1 MRPLHNLSDGD
12 LDVRGVP
19 WRARYRLIPT
29 VTVLTAVLL
38 AAAGCA
44 RTSPA
49 SAATDSGSVT
59 VACGAT
65 EDWCAK
71 MTTEFTKA
79 TGIKAGFVRLS
90 SGELVSRLQA
100 GRANPE
106 FDVMVAGPAD
116 GFQAA
121 ADQNLLENY
130 ISPNAAAIPDRYK
143 DPNGAW
149 TGIYVGALGFCS
161 NTKILAEKNVAVPKS
176 WQDLLNPAL
185 KKQIGIAH
193 PSTSGTAYTALWTQV
208 TLHNGDQSAALDF
221 MRQLHPNVLQYS
233 KSGAAPGQQAARGE
247 IAVGVI
253 FSHDCKA
260 LQEQGFKDLT
270 ISFPSEGT
278 GYETGGV
285 GLVKGA
291 HNPVS
296 AKKFID
302 WTLTAPAQEIGPTVK
317 AYQAPT
323 NPNAKV
329 SDKTVD
335 FKQLTLVTYDVV
347 ASGKAKPD
355 LTKRFDAEVAQ
366 APKS

>member
-1 MRPLHNLSDGD
+1 MRPPQTH
-12 LDVRGVP
+12 
-19 WRARYRLIPT
+19 RLLR
-29 VTVLTAVLL
+29 VLALL
-38 AAAGCA
+38 AATLSVATGCA
-44 RTSPA
+44 RPSTARPN
-49 SAATDSGSVT
+49 DSGTAT

-71 MTTEFTKA
+71 MTSEFTKA
-79 TGIKAGFVRLS
+79 TGVKADFVRLS

-106 FDVMVAGPAD
+106 FDAMVAGPAD

-121 ADQNLLENY
+121 ANQNLLEDY

-143 DPNGAW
+143 DSKGAW

-161 NTKILAEKNVAVPKS
+161 NTRILAEKNVPVPHS
-176 WQDLLNPAL
+176 WRDLLNPAL
-185 KKQIGIAH
+185 RRQIGIAH

-208 TLHNGDQSAALDF
+208 LLHQGNADAALDY
-221 MRQLHPNVLQYS
+221 MKQLHPNVLQYS
-233 KSGAAPGQQAARGE
+233 KAGAAPGQQAARGE
-247 IAVGVI
+247 IATGVI

-260 LQEQGFKDLT
+260 LQEEGFKDLT

-291 HNPVS
+291 HNPAS

-302 WTLTAPAQEIGPTVK
+302 WTLTPQAQEVGPTVK

-323 NPNAKV
+323 NANAKV
-329 SDKTVD
+329 SGKTAD
-335 FKQLTLVTYDVV
+335 FKQLVLVKYDVV
-347 ASGKAKPD
+347 ASGKAKLD
-355 LTKRFDAEVAQ
+355 LTRRFDAEVTQ